1 MSRNLTPPSDLLI
14 LTIYPVCMPV
24 TPDSRLLIQSKH
36 PFETLLQM
44 LECGAKK
51 LIAGGPQWVEEYLQE
66 NEYTAGNILSPAA
79 TQGLDL
85 KRRRFL
91 STADAAA

>member
-1 MSRNLTPPSDLLI
+1 
-14 LTIYPVCMPV
+14 
-24 TPDSRLLIQSKH
+24 
-36 PFETLLQM
+36 M

-51 LIAGGPQWVEEYLQE
+51 LIAGGPQWVEEHVQE

-79 TQGLDL
+79 AQGLDL